1 MMQDVGGQDAV
12 WIVLA
17 LTVWLALVA
26 GAVGIGVHLIRQRRP
41 VPQQLPSPLDILER
55 QYAAGELDRD
65 EFDQARAR
73 LREHEID
80 L

>member
-1 MMQDVGGQDAV
+1 MMHDMGGQDVV

-17 LTVWLALVA
+17 LMLWLALVA
-26 GAVGIGVHLIRQRRP
+26 GAVGLGVHLIRQSRP
-41 VPQQLPSPLDILER
+41 APRVLPSPLDILER
-55 QYAAGELDRD
+55 RYAAGELDRD
-65 EFDQARAR
+65 EFDDARAR